1 MAGRFFSA
9 NLLIRGAGSSE
20 EINSDDFLLQ
30 LDDSH
35 HIALDEVRAV
45 AL

>member
-20 EINSDDFLLQ
+20 EIDSDDFLLQ

-35 HIALDEVRAV
+35 PIALDEVRAV